1 MKRILLIGALVAMM
15 VLSGC
20 SVNEGQAGNPV
31 NRSVASSSEVSVTK
45 YDVGMDNPMYR
56 VVFHE
61 DGVVCY
67 MGETA
72 TSYGDGT
79 GVGCI
84 PLDQTMVDSGG
95 M

>member
-20 SVNEGQAGNPV
+20 TAEGDPSNPV
-31 NRSVASSSEVSVTK
+31 NRSVASSSEVSVTT
-45 YDVGMDNPMYR
+45 YDIGMNDPMYR

-61 DGVVCY
+61 DSVVCY
-67 MGETA
+67 MGETS

-84 PLDQTMVDSGG
+84 PLDQTTVDTP
-95 M
+95 